1 MGVNYVFTLIFF
13 IWRAKA
19 INKVPEVEIN
29 QRIRDRE
36 IRLVGENGEML
47 GVMSAEKANKLADE
61 RNLDLV
67 KISPQAV
74 PPVCKLMDYNKY
86 KFEKSK
92 RDKEAKKNQ
101 KLNELKKIWLSM
113 TIDPHDIEH
122 KAKQAAEF
130 LKAGNKVEVSIR
142 MRGRQ
147 QAHSKLGVDVM
158 KDFFSFVEDS
168 GVIERA
174 PLTEGRNILMILA
187 PKKQ

>member
-1 MGVNYVFTLIFF
+1 MSVNLLFTLIF
-13 IWRAKA
+13 IWRNKT

-36 IRLVGENGEML
+36 IRLLSETGEML
-47 GVMSAEKANKLADE
+47 GIMSAEQGNRLADE

-67 KISPQAV
+67 KISPQAK
-74 PPVCKLMDYNKY
+74 PPVCKLMDYNKF

-92 RDKEAKKNQ
+92 KEKEAKKNQ
-101 KLNELKKIWLSM
+101 KLNEIKKIWLSM
-113 TIDPHDIEH
+113 TIDKHDLEH
-122 KAKQAAEF
+122 KARVTEEF
-130 LKAGNKVEVSIR
+130 LKDGNKVEVSIR

-147 QAHSKLGVDVM
+147 QAHSRLGVDVM
-158 KDFFSFVEDS
+158 KDFYAFIEEA

-174 PLTEGRNILMILA
+174 PLTEGRNIIMVLA